1 MSIEINFIITSY
13 INLIYSR
20 NLIKNI
26 TIINHIP
33 KQIKKLLNERSC
45 SIYPDIHRFRL
56 STTIL
61 HNKIQKSS
69 GIYNK
74 THRFRLSTRS
84 RPYSIIIKYSI
95 LCRYLRECFFS
106 LSNH

>member
-61 HNKIQKSS
+61 HNKIQ
-69 GIYNK
+69 NLVV
-74 THRFRLSTRS
+74 F
-84 RPYSIIIKYSI
+84 IIKHIVLGYQPD
-95 LCRYLRECFFS
+95 LD
-106 LSNH
+106 HTP